1 MPVFD
6 LERLKRQSFNDSF
19 QLATWSRTIHSW
31 HPQVT
36 WASTYIAISRE
47 GWMYDG
53 GVLSIC
59 LRHWQYDRSYTGKT
73 PQPIASE
80 LKPPAAAKYYKHN
93 DLSISFNFQNMSPQK
108 IKSLQLWSFDSKVSR
123 QIWERNF
130 LPPMP
135 RSTGRHCLL
144 RPGVTMRNGTKVAEL
159 PMKIQTWA
167 TSMALK
173 VVCSA
178 IPWRFLRHSFS
189 LLKHWICLVKC
200 LLWMLFAC
208 HVLCL
213 LWWPADMRLLES
225 MWKNLSNA
233 YALFLVQSVGIAQ
246 MLLLQ
251 DTRYVWVLQCGHL
264 TFALYS

>member
-1 MPVFD
+1 M
-6 LERLKRQSFNDSF
+6 EESC
-19 QLATWSRTIHSW
+19 QL
-31 HPQVT
+31 
-36 WASTYIAISRE
+36 
-47 GWMYDG
+47 
-53 GVLSIC
+53 C
-59 LRHWQYDRSYTGKT
+59 LGHWQYDRSYTGKT

-93 DLSISFNFQNMSPQK
+93 DLSISFNFQNMSPKK
-108 IKSLQLWSFDSKVSR
+108 ITSKITSTLVIWLKKFPGKSKSATPFLQCLDQPVGIAFCVLAWRSF
-123 QIWERNF
+123 
-130 LPPMP
+130 
-135 RSTGRHCLL
+135 
-144 RPGVTMRNGTKVAEL
+144 GTKVAEL

-189 LLKHWICLVKC
+189 LLKHWICLAKC

-208 HVLCL
+208 HVLCLLIL

-233 YALFLVQSVGIAQ
+233 YPLFHHCSLFNLSELHKCCSSNVAPTGYKICLGAPVRTFDICT
-246 MLLLQ
+246 LQ
-251 DTRYVWVLQCGHL
+251 LERNYLQRESWVARMFERKKQRDKQQCQRCKERL
-264 TFALYS
+264 P